1 MTTVKAVEDKLVM
14 QQKKSDNTYLTPT
27 KNMPGWYAGELLF
40 VREVKIDC
48 AVVFRAL
55 DNKLYSLNDEQ
66 LLNFKLL

>member
-1 MTTVKAVEDKLVM
+1 MTTMKAVEDKLVM

-55 DNKLYSLNDEQ
+55 DNKLYSLNDGQ